1 LRSGRWSV
9 TDRKSS
15 RGGSERLDSALV
27 ARGLAESRHKA
38 QACIMAG
45 TVFVDGRK
53 AVKAGTRVAPGSDVA
68 IRGEP
73 LPYVSRGGT
82 KLEKALDYFEV
93 KTAGR
98 VFLDVGASTG
108 GFTDCLL
115 QRGAAKVYAVDVGYG
130 QIAWKLRCDKRVVLI
145 ERSNIRYLDRTSL
158 QDEPDAAVIDVSF
171 ISLTKVIPSVVPLLK
186 SDGEIIAL
194 IKPQFELSSDEVGS
208 GGIVRNPEMQNKAVN
223 AITAFAGEEG
233 LAVKGVVESPLAG
246 PKKNRE
252 FFIYL
257 VKQCKRI

>member
-1 LRSGRWSV
+1 V

-53 AVKAGTRVAPGSDVA
+53 EVKAGSRVAPGADVE

-73 LPYVSRGGT
+73 LPYVSRGGI
-82 KLEKALDYFEV
+82 KLEKALDCF
-93 KTAGR
+93 KIATAGR

-130 QIAWKLRCDKRVVLI
+130 QMAWKLRCDKRVVLI

-158 QDEPDAAVIDVSF
+158 QDDPDAAVIDVSF

-186 SDGEIIAL
+186 CGGEIIAL
-194 IKPQFELSSDEVGS
+194 IKPQFELSSEEVGS
-208 GGIVRNPEMQNKAVN
+208 GGIVRNAEKQEKAVN
-223 AITAFAGEEG
+223 EVSSFAEKEG

-257 VKQCKRI
+257 MKQDERI